1 MKRDEKNELM
11 KRRIM
16 DSALKEF
23 SKKGYGESSVNNVC
37 GKEGISKGIIYHYFD
52 SKGEL
57 FLACV
62 RECFDK
68 LTGYIRSGME
78 ADKVFSDTE
87 DIRIDASLNKYFML
101 RTEFFTKYPVYGR
114 IFSEAVMSPPVHLS
128 GSINKCRAEFDS
140 LSISILKSILSRT
153 RLRKEISMDFV
164 LRLFREFQDY
174 VNIRYQMGSFD
185 RDTFSMREEDCR
197 RIVNIL
203 LYGVME
209 RKDKNE

>member
-1 MKRDEKNELM
+1 
-11 KRRIM
+11 
-16 DSALKEF
+16 
-23 SKKGYGESSVNNVC
+23 
-37 GKEGISKGIIYHYFD
+37 
-52 SKGEL
+52 
-57 FLACV
+57 
-62 RECFDK
+62 
-68 LTGYIRSGME
+68 
-78 ADKVFSDTE
+78 
-87 DIRIDASLNKYFML
+87 
-101 RTEFFTKYPVYGR
+101 
-114 IFSEAVMSPPVHLS
+114 MSPPVHLS